1 MEVQITTLGAI
12 LGLLLSIIL
21 IIKKFH
27 PAYSLILGAVVG
39 GLVGGAGL
47 TGTVDVMMTGAKD
60 IMPAIL
66 RIVTSGVLAGVL
78 IKTGAAAKIADQ
90 IIKTLGEKRALFAL
104 ALSTMILTS
113 VGVFVDVAVIT
124 VAPIA
129 LAIAKKIGYAP
140 MVILLAMIGGGKA
153 GNVISPNPNTI
164 SAAENFGVDL
174 SSLMAANIIPAIV
187 GLIVTV
193 ILANMLGKKIKS
205 KKLQEIED
213 EIENESEKVELPSFI
228 SAIVGPVVAI
238 MLLALRPIAGI
249 AVDPLIALP
258 VGGIVGALAMGKIK
272 NINEYVTFGL
282 SKMMPVAIL
291 LIGTGTVAGI
301 IKASTLQQTT
311 IAILSAVHMPAF
323 LLAPISG
330 VLMSA
335 ATASTTAG
343 ATIASATFAPAII
356 ASGVSPLAGG
366 AMVHTGATVL
376 DHLPHGSFFHATAGA
391 TNMSIGERLMLIPY
405 ESLIGLSMTIISTI
419 MWGIIF

>member
-129 LAIAKKIGYAP
+129 LAMAKKIGYAP

-249 AVDPLIALP
+249 AIDPLIALP

-419 MWGIIF
+419 MWGIIL